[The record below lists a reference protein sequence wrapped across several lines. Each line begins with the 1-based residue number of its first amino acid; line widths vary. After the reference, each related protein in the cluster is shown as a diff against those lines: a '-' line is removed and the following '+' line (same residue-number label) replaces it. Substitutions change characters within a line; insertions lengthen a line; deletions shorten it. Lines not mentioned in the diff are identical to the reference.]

1 MRKMQEVKDRQ
12 KQQSTIHYDKYHS
25 ILSISVRHQVSM
37 QKKQHYYTLF
47 LWSFFNT
54 VAIWQNVCG
63 DLDKVQLMQYLII

>member
-1 MRKMQEVKDRQ
+1 MKEVKDRQ
-12 KQQSTIHYDKYHS
+12 KQQSALHYDKYHS

-37 QKKQHYYTLF
+37 RKKQHYYTLF

-63 DLDKVQLMQYLII
+63 DLDKVQLIQCLIL